1 MNRWLISCGL
11 VCLTPA
17 LIEAQTA
24 KIQAEIDTEL
34 AQARAYE
41 DIEIMRRL
49 LQRKLAGFAQSC
61 RQCHQPSSAA
71 QALILYDRAASM
83 PIGRDDVR
91 TSNSDAGSIG
101 RYVSGDFSLL
111 HHGVHAAAS
120 ESIPVDGHYLKG
132 TGIVMQA
139 QLPASLLQFLPAS
152 PAPKKQPLPASEW
165 DLIRKQLRGEKVEA
179 SSVVDDFHGRIPE
192 GANLQDVLVKILA
205 EHGKHFQ
212 SLADNERL
220 MLTVTFRPQKDA
232 PSGAMSGG
240 AIGDMGGGGGS
251 AMSNTESAM
260 AGGMMAAGVPQV
272 GPRSSSKDYELL
284 ADFRMRQGNYAD
296 AAKTLEKAIEL
307 NTDSARAAGLYRK
320 LASALLLQSP
330 SNQQTLDRANDLLR
344 KAMGIK
350 PPPAPALK
358 TPLPTRLIISAS
370 RSALEKASAG
380 SLDDFRKQITIT
392 WLRFDHPVLR
402 HPTASPEGSE
412 RGDEGTTK

>member
-61 RQCHQPSSAA
+61 RQCHQASGAP
-71 QALILYDRAASM
+71 QALFLYDRAASM
-83 PIGRDDVR
+83 ATGRDDAR
-91 TSNSDAGSIG
+91 TSNTDAGSIG
-101 RYVSGDFSLL
+101 SYVAGDFSLQ

-152 PAPKKQPLPASEW
+152 PAPKKQPQPPSEW
-165 DLIRKQLRGEKVEA
+165 EVIRKQLRGEKAEA
-179 SSVVDDFHGRIPE
+179 SAVVDDFHSRIPE

-220 MLTVTFRPQKDA
+220 TLTVTFRPQKDV

-240 AIGDMGGGGGS
+240 AMSDMGGAGGS
-251 AMSNTESAM
+251 AMSNTQPAM
-260 AGGMMAAGVPQV
+260 AGMMASGVPQV

-284 ADFRMRQGNYAD
+284 ADFRMRQGQYAD

-307 NTDSARAAGLYRK
+307 NTDSSRAAGLYRK

-330 SNQQTLDRANDLLR
+330 SNQHTLDRANDLLR

-358 TPLPTRLIISAS
+358 TPLPTRLVISAS
-370 RSALEKASAG
+370 RSALDKASAG
-380 SLDDFRKQITIT
+380 SLDDFRRQLTIT

-402 HPTASPEGSE
+402 HPTVSPEGSE